1 MSHGTPDSQQRF
13 LNNTA
18 LQHWCYIVSNA
29 CNTVPTFEPCFAL
42 KIFVAHQRL
51 RIVPCNITLRL
62 KVTVNVPTSGLTIF
76 LLLPMHNVR
85 KSCFSVTLQQR
96 FFSGAKDERS
106 NRSFGWEPRLS
117 IIISWKGPWDSCD
130 CCNATERTYHE
141 DFSMQETWCYCAR
154 EWCRSYWGI
163 KNRIVNDADELDKKY
178 MLSFYIKLKKYLQIW
193 STLKM

>member
-1 MSHGTPDSQQRF
+1 MLLHCF
-13 LNNTA
+13 EW
-18 LQHWCYIVSNA
+18 LQYCSN
-29 CNTVPTFEPCFAL
+29 
-42 KIFVAHQRL
+42 IW
-51 RIVPCNITLRL
+51 TLRCAKNRHCASSRVTSPWDL
-62 KVTVNVPTSGLTIF
+62 KLLYSFQPLAYQYFYYCQCTMSESPAF
-76 LLLPMHNVR
+76 LLLY
-85 KSCFSVTLQQR
+85 SSV
-96 FFSGAKDERS
+96 FFSGAKEERS
-106 NRSFGWEPRLS
+106 NGSFGWEPCLS

-130 CCNATERTYHE
+130 CCDATERTYHE